1 VKQLRDLPTPDSYIY
16 LASPYSGTDFEQEL
30 RYEHVKLAVKFMVE
44 EKLAVYSPILHCHDL
59 ARTYKLPTDA
69 TYWELVNS
77 GFINNCSEL
86 WVLMLP
92 GWEES
97 RGIELELQYA
107 RLLEK
112 PVRFVYLPP
121 TFDQLLVNEQPGE

>member
-1 VKQLRDLPTPDSYIY
+1 MKQLRDLSTPDSYIY
-16 LASPYSGTDFEQEL
+16 LASPYSGTDFGQEL
-30 RYEHVKLAVKFMVE
+30 RYEHVKLAVKFAIE
-44 EKLAVYSPILHCHDL
+44 EHLAVYSPILHSHDL
-59 ARTYKLPTDA
+59 TKTYQLPGDA
-69 TYWELVNS
+69 AYWELVNS

>member
-1 VKQLRDLPTPDSYIY
+1 MKQLRDLPTPDSYIY

-30 RYEHVKLAVKFMVE
+30 RYSHVKLAVKFAIE
-44 EKLAVYSPILHCHDL
+44 EHLAVYSPILHSHDL
-59 ARTYKLPTDA
+59 AKTYQLPGDA
-69 TYWELVNS
+69 AYWELVNS
-77 GFINNCSEL
+77 GFINNCSEV
-86 WVLMLP
+86 WVLMMT

-97 RGIELELQYA
+97 RGVELEIQYA